1 MLESVDLFSMTA
13 AASYGS
19 RRNRLSPQRNMAVE
33 TYENRLEADRCISSG
48 DLKEHKKLNAAA

>member
-13 AASYGS
+13 AASYGG

-33 TYENRLEADRCISSG
+33 TYENRLEADRCINSG
-48 DLKEHKKLNAAA
+48 DLKEHK